1 MRVSTSMIFQ
11 QLTDKLSDNAEAMKT
26 LQGQL
31 STGFKYS
38 SPSEAADLVGRVQAI
53 ESRLKTLEADA
64 KSVSR
69 VKVGVDAQARA
80 LEVGAEITD
89 RLKEIAFLGANT
101 ATSRSVLNGYAEEV
115 ASIKRSLLDLANSKD
130 SDDRYIF
137 GGVRS
142 GEPPYRQN
150 PDGSVEYLGSGT
162 PLRVRVNDV
171 GYEDV
176 SVPGPSV
183 WKGIERDGGSV
194 DLFTVL
200 TDLENAYRTGDIVK
214 RAQGLPE
221 MEAIANNFGL
231 AIARTGGVQQR
242 LEISERQAQ
251 ETSLRAQKTLAEVK
265 ELDFAAALAQLQKQ
279 QLLLEATQSL
289 MGRMS
294 QLSLLDNLR

>member
-11 QLTDKLSDNAEAMKT
+11 QLTDKLSENAEGIKT

-31 STGFKYS
+31 STGFTYS
-38 SPSEAADLVGRVQAI
+38 SPSEAADLVGRVQAV

-80 LEVGAEITD
+80 LEVAAEITD
-89 RLKEIAFLGANT
+89 RLKELAFQGANSQVSQT
-101 ATSRSVLNGYAEEV
+101 VLTSYAEEA
-115 ASIKRSLLDLANSKD
+115 ASIKRSLIDLANAKD
-130 SDDRYIF
+130 SDDRYVF

-142 GEPPYRQN
+142 GQPPYELQA
-150 PDGSVEYLGSGT
+150 DGTVKYVGSGT

-176 SVPGPSV
+176 TVPGPSV
-183 WKGIERDGGSV
+183 WKSVEKGGEAV
-194 DLFTVL
+194 DMFSLL
-200 TDLENAYRTGDIVK
+200 TDLENAYRTGDLSG
-214 RAQGLPE
+214 RAQGLKDV
-221 MEAIANNFGL
+221 EAIANNIGL

-242 LEISERQAQ
+242 LEISERLAQ
-251 ETSLRAQKTLAEVK
+251 ETSLRAQESLSGLKDLN
-265 ELDFAAALAQLQKQ
+265 FPAALAQLQKQ
-279 QLLLEATQSL
+279 QLLMEATQSL
-289 MGRMS
+289 MGRLS

>member
-101 ATSRSVLNGYAEEV
+101 ATSRSVLDGYAEEV

-183 WKGIERDGGSV
+183 WKGIERDGRSV

-294 QLSLLDNLR
+294 QLSLLDELR